1 MNATES
7 AEAYMFKRNEDRTG
21 VITDR
26 QTDREGGKGYENA
39 EKGKKTSVHSLAVR
53 KGVNKT
59 MVNKNHEIRS

>member
-26 QTDREGGKGYENA
+26 QTEKEERDMKMQKRE
-39 EKGKKTSVHSLAVR
+39 R
-53 KGVNKT
+53 KPQST
-59 MVNKNHEIRS
+59 A